1 MTKEEVEQ
9 LFYNHPIIKRNQ
21 ELLDKYGTPMFK
33 NKKEKE
39 KSIAQFA
46 VDNKFITRREWYKL
60 YGSFH
65 DYKPVWE
72 TYE

>member
-1 MTKEEVEQ
+1 MTKEEIEQ

-21 ELLDKYGTPMFK
+21 ELLDKYGTPMFR

-46 VDNKFITRREWYKL
+46 VDNKFITRQEGYKL
-60 YGSFH
+60 YGKYA
-65 DYKPVWE
+65 DDVAE
-72 TYE
+72 NL

>member
-1 MTKEEVEQ
+1 MTKEEVET
-9 LFYNHPIIKRNQ
+9 LFYNHPIIKRNK

-33 NKKEKE
+33 NQKEKE

-46 VDNKFITRREWYKL
+46 VDNKFITRQESYKL
-60 YGSFH
+60 FWTFH